1 MGRERTLLERIAD
14 PRADNPLTITENTQQ
29 LADSDLRHLQ
39 KMLNT
44 RQGQALTQPEYG
56 IPDVT
61 EFIQTLPDMVNEV
74 RRAIRNSIE
83 KFEPRL
89 RNVDVTF
96 VPSEEEWLSLHFEI
110 TAELVTE
117 KEEASVWFE
126 TSVSPSGHIEV
137 RG

>member
-1 MGRERTLLERIAD
+1 MGREQTLLERLAD
-14 PRADNPLTITENTQQ
+14 PRIDRPLTITENTQQ
-29 LADSDLRHLQ
+29 LADSILRHLQ

-44 RQGQALTQPEYG
+44 RQGHVLTQPEYG

-74 RRAIRNSIE
+74 RSAIRNSIE

-89 RNVDVTF
+89 RNVEVAF
-96 VPSEEEWLSLHFEI
+96 VPSEGAGLSLRFEI

-117 KEEASVWFE
+117 KEDASVWFE
-126 TSVSPSGHIEV
+126 TSVSPSGHIDV
-137 RG
+137 KG

>member
-1 MGRERTLLERIAD
+1 MGLGRERTLLERLAG
-14 PRADNPLTITENTQQ
+14 PGGDNLLTITENTQQ
-29 LADSDLRHLQ
+29 LADSVLRHLQ

-44 RQGQALTQPEYG
+44 RQGHALTQPEYG

-89 RNVDVTF
+89 RNVEVTF
-96 VPSEEEWLSLHFEI
+96 VPSEDEWMRL
-110 TAELVTE
+110 
-117 KEEASVWFE
+117 
-126 TSVSPSGHIEV
+126 
-137 RG
+137 